1 MKLIVHKYNLVDA
14 IEGIAEDEIV
24 DVIDINDI
32 RTIAS
37 DSLPLVRDN
46 GILISLKNDD
56 FRSYYDARD
65 YHYYI
70 TFE

>member
-14 IEGIAEDEIV
+14 IEGITEDEIV
-24 DVIDINDI
+24 DIIDINDVK
-32 RTIAS
+32 TIAS

-46 GILISLKNDD
+46 GIVISLKNND
-56 FRSYYDARD
+56 FKSYYDARD